1 MPDTVPGDSSTTVV
15 LDVGGTVTTT
25 IDTLGDRDWYRV
37 TLVAGHHYS
46 FATNSVNQNDVDS
59 FLRLYDASGTLL
71 LSDDDGGA
79 GTLSEIHFTATTS
92 GTYYIAGGTYND
104 ETTGTFLI
112 RLTDTAAVAPDTV
125 AGDVTTAATIALDG
139 TADGSIDRDG
149 DHDFYKVTLVA
160 GQSYLFQTL
169 STGGTGDV
177 DTTITVR
184 NAAGDELS
192 YNDDRTGTYSGIR
205 FTATTS
211 GTYYIDVGGW
221 NDEETGAYKLN
232 MVTAPPLTVYSND
245 QIAHQLTD
253 DYWNGN
259 RHHFDVAP
267 GGTLTFN
274 VSGLGAAAANL
285 ARQALLLWTDV
296 TGINFSEV
304 TTGGQLLFINTGDGA
319 STSAVYSGGITTS
332 ATVDIAQS
340 WVDSYGTGLNSYS
353 FQTFIH
359 EIGHALGLGHGGQ
372 YNGTADYPAD
382 ALYLNDAWI
391 TTVMSYFDE
400 NENTYFKNLGFT
412 RQYTVSPMVAD
423 GIATASLYGT
433 NTLTRTGDTVYGFN
447 STAGR
452 DIYDATKNPS
462 VAYTVYDNGGIDTLD
477 YSGFGQAQ
485 TINLT
490 QEQFSS
496 VGGRTGN
503 VSIARGAV
511 IENAIGG
518 SGADLMIGNEVAN
531 TLTGGA
537 GADTLIGLAGND
549 VLDGGLGIDKL
560 NGGLG
565 DDSYYVDQQ
574 GDTIYEAAGE
584 GTDSVFASASF
595 YLYANVENLTLVA
608 GTAAQFGV
616 GNELANILTGNGGDN
631 LLIGHQGNDT
641 IFGGGGA
648 DWIYGQEDN
657 DILWGGAGIDYLIG
671 DDGND
676 VLHGEDGAGEQDF
689 LYGWAGDDTYYVDAQ
704 NDFTFENAGGG
715 TDTVYANIAGGTY
728 YLFDNVENLILLGT
742 TLYGVGNA
750 LANTITGSDAANWLL
765 GGAGNDRIDGG
776 KGNDAL
782 YGEAGADTFVF
793 GAASG
798 IDTIGDFVP
807 GTDKIDLSAY
817 GFANFAA
824 VQAAMTDQGGGV
836 MNIALG
842 GGNYVILI
850 GVTKAQLAAGDFILS
865 SAAEPEKAAEVA
877 AAAAAAANSTAIVVD
892 AGTGGSTK
900 GAPVMAVEGTD
911 KGAAAEAIVAAGT
924 PAAAEPWQDMPAP
937 MTSGKLAGM
946 FANDREMLDHLDP
959 HDFHHSPF
967 ESNPF
972 HFA

>member
-25 IDTLGDRDWYRV
+25 IETLGDRDWYRV

-46 FATNSVNQNDVDS
+46 FATNSVNQDDVDTY
-59 FLRLYDASGTLL
+59 LRLYSASGTLIDE
-71 LSDDDGGA
+71 DDDGGA

-92 GTYYIAGGTYND
+92 GTYYIAAGTFDD
-104 ETTGTFLI
+104 ESTGTFVL

-125 AGDVTTAATIALDG
+125 AGDTTTTATIALDG
-139 TADGSIDRDG
+139 TQSGSIDRDG
-149 DHDFYKVTLVA
+149 DHDFFKVTLVS
-160 GQSYLFQTL
+160 GQSYFFQTL

-177 DTTITVR
+177 DTTITIR
-184 NAAGDELS
+184 NAAGDELA
-192 YNDDRTGTYSGIR
+192 YNDDRTGTYSGVR
-205 FTATTS
+205 FTATTN
-211 GTYYIDVGGW
+211 GTYYVDVGGW

-232 MVTAPPLTVYSND
+232 MITAPPLTVYSND
-245 QIAHQLTD
+245 QIAKQLTD

-274 VSGLGAAAANL
+274 VSALGAAAANL

-296 TGINFSEV
+296 TGITFNEV
-304 TTGGQLLFINTGDGA
+304 STGGQLLFVNTGTGA

-340 WVDSYGTGLNSYS
+340 WVDTYGTGLNSYS

-423 GIATASLYGT
+423 GIAVAALYGA

-447 STAGR
+447 SNAGR
-452 DIYDATKNPS
+452 DIYDATKNPG
-462 VAYTVYDNGGIDTLD
+462 VAYTVFDNGGIDTLD

-503 VSIARGAV
+503 ISIARGAV

-518 SGADLMIGNEVAN
+518 SGADLIIGNDIAN
-531 TLTGGA
+531 KLTGGA
-537 GADTLIGLAGND
+537 GADTLVGLAGND
-549 VLDGGLGIDKL
+549 TLDGGAGVDKL

-565 DDSYYVDQQ
+565 DDIYYVDQQ
-574 GDTIYEAAGE
+574 ADTIYEAANE
-584 GTDSVFASASF
+584 GTDIAYASSDF
-595 YLYANVENLTLVA
+595 YLWAYVENLTLVA
-608 GTAAQFGV
+608 GSAAKLGV
-616 GNELANILTGNGGDN
+616 GNELANIITGNGADN

-641 IFGGGGA
+641 IFGGAGN

-657 DILWGGAGIDYLIG
+657 DILWGGTGTDYLVG

-704 NDFTFENAGGG
+704 NDFAFENPNGG
-715 TDTVYANIAGGTY
+715 TDTVYANIPGGTY
-728 YLFDNVENLILLGT
+728 YLFENVENLILQGT

-750 LANTITGSDAANWLL
+750 LDNVITGSDAVNWLL
-765 GGAGNDRIDGG
+765 GGAGNDRLDGG

-782 YGEAGADTFVF
+782 IGEAGADTFVF
-793 GAASG
+793 GLGTG

-807 GTDKIDLSAY
+807 GTDKIDISAY

-850 GVTKAQLAAGDFILS
+850 GVAKAQLSAGDFILG
-865 SAAEPEKAAEVA
+865 SAAEPEKASTVA
-877 AAAAAAANSTAIVVD
+877 VVAD
-892 AGTGGSTK
+892 AGAKS
-900 GAPVMAVEGTD
+900 APVMAVESPG
-911 KGAAAEAIVAAGT
+911 KGAAAEAVTPIET
-924 PAAAEPWQDMPAP
+924 PAVAGHEWQEAPAP
-937 MTSGKLAGM
+937 VTSGKLAGM

-959 HDFHHSPF
+959 LTFHHMPF
-967 ESNPF
+967 EASPF

>member
-25 IDTLGDRDWYRV
+25 IETLGDRDWYRV

-46 FATNSVNQNDVDS
+46 FATNSVDQNDVDS
-59 FLRLYDASGTLL
+59 YLRLYNASGTLL

-79 GTLSEIHFTATTS
+79 GTFSEIHFTATTS
-92 GTYYIAGGTYND
+92 GTYYIAASTYND
-104 ETTGTFLI
+104 TTTGTFLL
-112 RLTDTAAVAPDTV
+112 RLTDTAPVAPDTI
-125 AGDVTTAATIALDG
+125 AGDVTTTSTLALNG
-139 TADGSIDRDG
+139 SADSSIDRAG
-149 DHDFYKVTLVA
+149 DHDFYRVTLAA
-160 GQSYLFQTL
+160 GQSVLFQTV
-169 STGGTGDV
+169 STGGANDV
-177 DTTITVR
+177 DSTITIR
-184 NAAGDELS
+184 DASGTELA
-192 YNDDRTGTYSGIR
+192 YNDDRVGTYSGVR
-205 FTATTS
+205 FTATTA

-221 NDEETGAYKLN
+221 NDQEAGTYRIN
-232 MVTAPPLTVYSND
+232 MITAPALEVYTND
-245 QIAHQLTD
+245 QIAKQLTD

-274 VSGLGAAAANL
+274 VTGLSAAAANL

-296 TGINFSEV
+296 TGITFSEV
-304 TTGGQLLFINTGDGA
+304 TTGGQLLFTNDEDGA
-319 STSAVYSGGITTS
+319 FTTAVYSGGITTS
-332 ATVDIAQS
+332 ATVNISQD
-340 WVDSYGTGLNSYS
+340 WVDDYGTTLNSYS

-359 EIGHALGLGHGGQ
+359 EIGHALGLGHGGP
-372 YNGTADYPAD
+372 YNGTADYPED
-382 ALYLNDAWI
+382 AAYLNDAWI

-400 NENTYFKNLGFT
+400 NENTYFKDLGFT

-423 GIATASLYGT
+423 GIAVASLYGT

-447 STAGR
+447 NTSGR
-452 DIYDATKNPS
+452 DIYDATKNPG
-462 VAYTVYDNGGIDTLD
+462 VAYTIYDNGGNDTLD

-518 SGADLMIGNEVAN
+518 SGADLMIGNEVDN
-531 TLTGGA
+531 RLTGGA
-537 GADTLIGLAGND
+537 GADTLVGLAGND
-549 VLDGGLGIDKL
+549 VLDGGTGVDKL

-595 YLYANVENLTLVA
+595 YLWANVENLTLVA

-616 GNELANILTGNGGDN
+616 GNELANIITGNGGDN

-641 IFGGGGA
+641 IYGGA
-648 DWIYGQEDN
+648 GNDWIYGQEDN
-657 DILWGGAGIDYLIG
+657 DILWGGAGTDYLVG

-715 TDTVYANIAGGTY
+715 TDIVYANIAGGTY
-728 YLFDNVENLILLGT
+728 YLFDNVENLVLLGT

-750 LANTITGSDAANWLL
+750 LANVITGSDATNWLL

-793 GAASG
+793 GASSG
-798 IDTIGDFVP
+798 IDTIGDFTP

-817 GFANFAA
+817 GFASFAA

-850 GVTKAQLAAGDFILS
+850 GVAKAQLTAGDFILS
-865 SAAEPEKAAEVA
+865 ASQAPEKAADVMPPE
-877 AAAAAAANSTAIVVD
+877 TA
-892 AGTGGSTK
+892 TK
-900 GAPVMAVEGTD
+900 SAPVMAVEGD
-911 KGAAAEAIVAAGT
+911 AKAEVEQMLLPDAQGMLAAAEDRSATTMASLGLQFKAG
-924 PAAAEPWQDMPAP
+924 D
-937 MTSGKLAGM
+937 LA
-946 FANDREMLDHLDP
+946 LDP
-959 HDFHHSPF
+959 ADGLAVQHHHAPF
-967 ESNPF
+967 EANPF